1 MRVLVLG
8 AYGLIGTA
16 ITRNLLVHGHAVT
29 GLGRS
34 ATRGKHAAPQAQWIA
49 ADISAHITPES
60 WLPLLSGIDAVV
72 NAAGLLQNG
81 LHDNVA
87 RVQRDA
93 ITALIRACET
103 SGIKAFIQISAP
115 DAKLTSDTEFF
126 RTKAEADKALQ
137 KSQLDWTILRPGLVL
152 SPHAYGGTSLIRRL
166 AAMPVI
172 QAVMLGDAKIQ
183 TVHVQDVA
191 NAVLF
196 ALEHKLSGVDAAL
209 VEDSPHTLKSL
220 TLDVREWL
228 GFGAPVATVSVPLF
242 LGRGLAL
249 AADLAGYLGWRSAL
263 RTTSLKVLA
272 AGVLGDAKAW
282 PALTGQ
288 TVRTLDQS
296 LRDLPSTLQERLHAR
311 AMFLFPGL
319 LLTLSLFWIAS
330 GVIGL
335 LRQDEALAVI
345 DGTLPA
351 SFGKPI
357 VLAGGVMDILI
368 GLALL
373 FRPAVRFACLA
384 AVLLSLAYLAGSAL
398 VAPQLWADP
407 LGPMVKVFPAIALAV
422 IVAALSEER

>member
-16 ITRNLLVHGHAVT
+16 ITQNLLAHGHEVT

-34 ATRGKHAAPQAQWIA
+34 AARGKHVAQQAQWIA
-49 ADISAHITPES
+49 KDISTHITPES

-81 LHDNVA
+81 LRDNVG

-103 SGIKAFIQISAP
+103 SDIKAFVQISAP

-126 RTKAEADKALQ
+126 RTKAEADEALR

-172 QAVMLGDAKIQ
+172 QLVMLGDAKIQ

-191 NAVLF
+191 SAVLF
-196 ALEHKLSGVDAAL
+196 ALEHQLSGVDAAL
-209 VEDSPHTLKSL
+209 VEDSPHTLKSF

-228 GFGAPVATVSVPLF
+228 GFGAPLATISVPLF
-242 LGRGLAL
+242 LGRGLAW

-263 RTTSLKVLA
+263 RTTSLKVLG
-272 AGVLGDAKAW
+272 AGVFGDAKAW

-288 TVRTLDQS
+288 TLRTLDQS
-296 LRDLPSTLQERLHAR
+296 LRDLPSTLQERVHAR
-311 AMFLFPGL
+311 AMFWFPFL

-330 GVIGL
+330 GVVGL
-335 LRQDEALAVI
+335 LRQNEAIAVFQ
-345 DGTLPA
+345 GALPA
-351 SFGKPI
+351 SFGKGI
-357 VLAGGVMDILI
+357 VLAGGVTDILI

-373 FRPAVRFACLA
+373 VQPAVRLACIA
-384 AVLLSLAYLAGSAL
+384 AVLVSLTYLAGSAL
-398 VAPQLWADP
+398 VAPHLWIDP

-422 IVAALSEER
+422 IVGALSEER

>member
-1 MRVLVLG
+1 M
-8 AYGLIGTA
+8 
-16 ITRNLLVHGHAVT
+16 
-29 GLGRS
+29 
-34 ATRGKHAAPQAQWIA
+34 
-49 ADISAHITPES
+49 
-60 WLPLLSGIDAVV
+60 PLLSGIDAVV

-196 ALEHKLSGVDAAL
+196 ALEHQLSGVDAAL

-242 LGRGLAL
+242 LGRGLAR

-351 SFGKPI
+351 SVGKPI